1 MYAWIFA
8 HAYACVR
15 LSVCLCVCLCMV
27 YACVWLSVR
36 RGPGWRIHGSVED
49 TKLSTNKQHTLSVCL
64 SVYFCVYVCMPE
76 CMCRAHAWIPTNMCA
91 CMIICAQT
99 HAHTRTHILAHKEKR
114 GGKEKKARPHTYLRA
129 SAHSLSQHKSTH
141 ANTRTFSHHT
151 LNTKAHAN
159 TSTYICI
166 YVFHVHMYICVPLTY
181 VYTYIHMYKYTR
193 NTYIQPIY

>member
-1 MYAWIFA
+1 
-8 HAYACVR
+8 
-15 LSVCLCVCLCMV
+15 
-27 YACVWLSVR
+27 
-36 RGPGWRIHGSVED
+36 
-49 TKLSTNKQHTLSVCL
+49 
-64 SVYFCVYVCMPE
+64 
-76 CMCRAHAWIPTNMCA
+76 
-91 CMIICAQT
+91 MIICAQT

-166 YVFHVHMYICVPLTY
+166 YVFHVHMSTHIYICTNILEIRIYNQYTRHKYICVYICLSLCKSVYQMSSIFASIFACTYACMFISYQWNTPSLLTHCPPEAY
-181 VYTYIHMYKYTR
+181 QLYTCDSEYHRQCLSFIL
-193 NTYIQPIY
+193 